1 MPVHTPGRRA
11 GSGSALRQVKRNM
24 EAKGSRSLSAALN
37 LTSMVDFMSVI
48 VIFLLMNFSASGE
61 ITQNQADIVPP
72 DSFTG
77 AELVRVPIIAI
88 SATDVIL
95 EYKRVESSQKV
106 LAESDDYSLPLLTDA
121 LKKEKE
127 NFTEI
132 QRSLGSGKEF
142 DGKILI
148 QADEGLPYKLI
159 RRVFLAAAKVGYAN
173 ISYVVR
179 MKGKAG
185 ETH

>member
-1 MPVHTPGRRA
+1 M
-11 GSGSALRQVKRNM
+11 
-24 EAKGSRSLSAALN
+24 
-37 LTSMVDFMSVI
+37 
-48 VIFLLMNFSASGE
+48 
-61 ITQNQADIVPP
+61 
-72 DSFTG
+72 
-77 AELVRVPIIAI
+77 
-88 SATDVIL
+88 ATATWNG
-95 EYKRVESSQKV
+95 QV

>member
-95 EYKRVESSQKV
+95 EYKRVEASQRV
-106 LAESDDYSLPLLTDA
+106 LAESDDYTLPLLTDA

-159 RRVFLAAAKVGYAN
+159 RRVFLAAAKVGYTN